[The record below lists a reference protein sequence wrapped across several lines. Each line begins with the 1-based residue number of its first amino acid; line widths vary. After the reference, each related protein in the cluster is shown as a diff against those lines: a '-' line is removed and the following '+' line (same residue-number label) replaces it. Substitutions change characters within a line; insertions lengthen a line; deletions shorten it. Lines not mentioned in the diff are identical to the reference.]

1 MVHSPRLVLI
11 FLLIALNLA
20 VMQCAARSDDPPG
33 RSSRDSR
40 SPADALAERRA
51 QTAADRAERAAARE
65 VRIADRRN
73 DALAQLAETR
83 AARQAELARQQRAG
97 HSIHSALDDIRQA
110 HPGLPEGT
118 FPRYIAHEPSQTQL
132 FRSHLPHGEARMM
145 LLSSDTADIQ
155 QLYASPIYLTN
166 AIDGQARLNLLLF
179 KINAGDHTIHPVG
192 HVEVHPQVPYGE
204 YSNFMDYI
212 THNARDTW
220 QTLHNRL
227 GDLRIV
233 EP

>member
-20 VMQCAARSDDPPG
+20 VMPCAARSDDPPG

-40 SPADALAERRA
+40 SAAEALAERRA
-51 QTAADRAERAAARE
+51 QIEADRQERAATRRARMTL
-65 VRIADRRN
+65 RH
-73 DALAQLAETR
+73 DAAMALMAEAR
-83 AARQAELARQQRAG
+83 AARQSELARQQRAE
-97 HSIHSALDDIRQA
+97 HSIRSALDDIRQA
-110 HPGLPEGT
+110 HPELPEGT
-118 FPRYIAHEPSQTQL
+118 FPRHIAHEPSHMEL
-132 FRSHLPHGEARMM
+132 FRNHLVHEEARMM
-145 LLSSDTADIQ
+145 LLSSDTAHIQ

-166 AIDGQARLNLLLF
+166 AIDGQARPNLLLF

-192 HVEVHPQVPYGE
+192 HVEVHPQRPYGQ

-212 THNARDTW
+212 THNAGDTW